1 MRSAQHEREG
11 STETDVEV
19 EGAKSR
25 EGNPA
30 NSARHQLF
38 DYDDYSNFTNWH
50 DSLKVRHRRQQLSKQ
65 HQQQRLLNR
74 QSLSDSQHQLIVP
87 TVGPIKCHRKEIS
100 TANHT
105 GYKPMRLVG
114 DGHHYN
120 QVSSPEQECF
130 SYVQDVFDSPG
141 FTQEISHPLPGHQ
154 LRHPNQY
161 CPGTSAP
168 ISSTLQRRSSF
179 LHSEP
184 TQTFEELHSDM
195 HPRHN
200 QQQQPPQRV
209 EVRRVVVGPLVAYGL
224 VAVPCQQHITVCARE
239 SGVFLFPFCLADLQV
254 GSFTPLPLPLFFSL
268 KEDSNPVRVIKV
280 PSART
285 DYTSSPISACRI
297 LSCQTERAR

>member
-1 MRSAQHEREG
+1 MLGYGGRYSSSPWTIAKTMVVLFMAGTLSNTAGHEKSWSKNPAEVGLRSAQHEREG

-224 VAVPCQQHITVCARE
+224 VAVPLPATYYGLCA
-239 SGVFLFPFCLADLQV
+239 
-254 GSFTPLPLPLFFSL
+254 
-268 KEDSNPVRVIKV
+268 
-280 PSART
+280 
-285 DYTSSPISACRI
+285 
-297 LSCQTERAR
+297 